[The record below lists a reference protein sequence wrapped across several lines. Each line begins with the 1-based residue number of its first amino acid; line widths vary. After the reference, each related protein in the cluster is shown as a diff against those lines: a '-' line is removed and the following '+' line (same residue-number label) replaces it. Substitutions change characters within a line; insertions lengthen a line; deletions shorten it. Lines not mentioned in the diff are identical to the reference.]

1 MFSIISELDPD
12 TAVFVMHLWRK
23 LSDACGLK
31 GIYNFPNPHFTW
43 LVADSV
49 ETKPVCELMAEIAKK
64 TYTFPVRMTGINV
77 FEGHSPVL
85 YLSLFKSLA
94 LAKLHLNLLHQ
105 VKPFFGE
112 INKYYSPE
120 HWIPHVTLALRDLTN
135 ETLDC
140 AVKSIEEEA
149 TGQMLWV
156 NNIMLVQAD
165 EKEQGE
171 TLCRV
176 ELL

>member
-1 MFSIISELDPD
+1 MFSIISELDQD

-49 ETKPVCELMAEIAKK
+49 ETKPVCELITIIAAQ
-64 TYTFPVRMTGINV
+64 TYTFPVRMTGISV
-77 FEGHSPVL
+77 FESNSPVL

-94 LAKLHLNLLHQ
+94 LARLHSNLMKRVQ
-105 VKPFFGE
+105 PFLGE
-112 INKYYSPE
+112 IHHYYSPE
-120 HWIPHVTLALRDLTN
+120 TWIPHVTLALRDLTN
-135 ETLDC
+135 ENLEC
-140 AVKSIEEEA
+140 AVKSIEKEA